1 MKEPVFH
8 NDQHLTY
15 QELLDYHQGNLLNSE
30 MHRLELHL
38 VDCALCREALVGLD
52 HIEPAELEKYLAT
65 VRLKTK
71 PPTRLPAA
79 RTLLAAAAGLL
90 LIGVIGWLVIFYGGR
105 QAEDTRQLAAR
116 EEQVPQQQPAPE
128 PAPATTD
135 SLPATDT
142 LQQTIPVTEP
152 TLASAPTTGNQ
163 PATREPAA
171 MPPAEEEVA
180 LAQNTDTLSELAPD
194 STALLAE
201 VVPAEIPDTSTQMPA
216 AQPAAPT
223 ETRKMIAAENSDT
236 ATRISPV
243 ADEEALVSR
252 AFAEQESYRPAAPG
266 RSPKAW
272 QRYLR
277 RNLRYPQQ
285 ALDNNITGEVKL
297 QVAVSADGKPG
308 AINVLQSLGYG
319 CDREA
324 IRLVRE
330 GPDWQPAL
338 RNGVPVA
345 DTVVI
350 TVPFER

>member
-1 MKEPVFH
+1 MKEPVFY

-38 VDCALCREALVGLD
+38 VDCALCREALEGLE

-71 PPTRLPAA
+71 PAGKLPPA

-90 LIGVIGWLVIFYGGR
+90 LIGVIGWLVLFYGGR
-105 QAEDTRQLAAR
+105 QAEDTQQLAAH
-116 EEQVPQQQPAPE
+116 EEQIPQQQKVPE
-128 PAPATTD
+128 PAPATID

-142 LQQTIPVTEP
+142 LQQNIPVAAP
-152 TLASAPTTGNQ
+152 TLAAAPTNDNQ
-163 PATREPAA
+163 AGSSEPAGV
-171 MPPAEEEVA
+171 PPAEEEVS
-180 LAQNTDTLSELAPD
+180 LAGNADTISGLTPD

-201 VVPAEIPDTSTQMPA
+201 AVPAEIPDTTTQMPA
-216 AQPAAPT
+216 AQPAVPA
-223 ETRKMIAAENSDT
+223 EARKMAAESSDS
-236 ATRISPV
+236 AVRITSV

-252 AFAEQESYRPAAPG
+252 ALAEQESYRPAAPG

-297 QVAVSADGKPG
+297 QVSVSADGKPG
-308 AINVLQSLGYG
+308 TINVLQSLGYG

-338 RNGVPVA
+338 RNGTPVA
-345 DTVVI
+345 DTLVI
-350 TVPFER
+350 AIPFER

>member
-38 VDCALCREALVGLD
+38 VDCALCREALEGLE

-71 PPTRLPAA
+71 PAGKLPPA

-90 LIGVIGWLVIFYGGR
+90 FIGVVGWLIIFYGGR
-105 QAEDTRQLAAR
+105 QSEGTRPLAAR
-116 EEQVPQQQPAPE
+116 EEQMPQQQAAPE
-128 PAPATTD
+128 PAPVTTD
-135 SLPATDT
+135 TLAATDT
-142 LQQTIPVTEP
+142 LPQNIPVTAP
-152 TLASAPTTGNQ
+152 TLTSAPTNENQ
-163 PATREPAA
+163 VAASEPTPV
-171 MPPAEEEVA
+171 PPAEEEVA
-180 LAQNTDTLSELAPD
+180 LAGNADTISGLTPD

-201 VVPAEIPDTSTQMPA
+201 AVPAEIPDTTTQMPA
-216 AQPAAPT
+216 PQPAAPA
-223 ETRKMIAAENSDT
+223 EARKMIAAESSDT
-236 ATRISPV
+236 AAPIASV

-252 AFAEQESYRPAAPG
+252 ALAEQESYRPAAPG

-272 QRYLR
+272 QRYLK

-297 QVAVSADGKPG
+297 QVSVSADGKPG
-308 AINVLQSLGYG
+308 TINVLQSLGYG
-319 CDREA
+319 CDR
-324 IRLVRE
+324 
-330 GPDWQPAL
+330 GQPA
-338 RNGVPVA
+338 GSSPVLQTLWRQA
-345 DTVVI
+345 
-350 TVPFER
+350 PPHPLPMR